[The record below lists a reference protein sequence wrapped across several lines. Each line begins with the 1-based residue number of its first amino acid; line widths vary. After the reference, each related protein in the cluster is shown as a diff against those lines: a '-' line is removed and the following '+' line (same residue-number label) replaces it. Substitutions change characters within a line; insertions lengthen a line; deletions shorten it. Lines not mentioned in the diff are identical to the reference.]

1 MEELES
7 RGAHVYIPR
16 GDQDY
21 AIDVGLRML
30 TLRHLVAE
38 RDGLFIA
45 EPTELPLLAYY
56 ANSIAHLLEKT
67 TTEEER
73 DSKLRNPS

>member
-1 MEELES
+1 
-7 RGAHVYIPR
+7 
-16 GDQDY
+16 
-21 AIDVGLRML
+21 ML

-67 TTEEER
+67 TMEEER
-73 DSKLRNPS
+73 DSKLRNTT